1 MKLKLE
7 SGFILYECLIS
18 LIILGVVLST
28 LLQMLPNLLMARHQL
43 TQEQLIFN
51 QIYQLKDELLYQ
63 QKTFPDTLYFDSQ
76 LPYKIT
82 FSPHQVCAHYPL
94 GATYEKTLCL

>member
-1 MKLKLE
+1 
-7 SGFILYECLIS
+7 
-18 LIILGVVLST
+18 
-28 LLQMLPNLLMARHQL
+28 
-43 TQEQLIFN
+43 
-51 QIYQLKDELLYQ
+51 
-63 QKTFPDTLYFDSQ
+63 LYFDSQ

>member
-1 MKLKLE
+1 MKLKRE

-43 TQEQLIFN
+43 TQEQLI
-51 QIYQLKDELLYQ
+51 LYQ
-63 QKTFPDTLYFDSQ
+63 QKTFPDTLYFDSP